1 MIPNIFI
8 SSTIAD
14 LRYLRDALRGAVI
27 DLAYTPV
34 MSEHGE
40 VGYLNPSTAAE
51 SCYRSIRQCQ
61 MAIIIIGRRYG
72 EPSEDGISVTHKEFR
87 TAREHDIPL
96 IAFVESEVMHYKD
109 VHKASPSSDTW
120 NKFALMDHPKL
131 TFGLIDEITSA
142 KSYNGLIAFNNVE
155 EARTA
160 LKLQIASFVGESL
173 SQVISPMR
181 SDIKDVLAEI
191 GTLRHELS
199 GSRKLDPDFLTTLR
213 FILDDS
219 QNSGLRYLIEHT
231 IGPIDKA
238 IPFLFESR
246 TFDEFI
252 KKIGWNVKIQ
262 NDLGTKKPSL
272 LDEDG
277 IMGMMKFAVPA
288 PKEERGFGS
297 ACFATCKDQT
307 IIMNNYAKRHFDWII
322 EKLNMHTGT
331 KQTAK

>member
-27 DLAYTPV
+27 DLAYNPV

-51 SCYRSIRQCQ
+51 SCYSSIRQCQ
-61 MAIIIIGRRYG
+61 MAVIIIGRRYG

-199 GSRKLDPDFLTTLR
+199 ESRKLDPDFLTTLR
-213 FILDDS
+213 FIIDDS
-219 QNSGLRYLIEHT
+219 RNTGLRYLIEHT

-238 IPFLFESR
+238 IPFLIESR
-246 TFDEFI
+246 TFKEFI
-252 KKIGWNVKIQ
+252 EKIEWNIKIQ
-262 NDLGTKKPSL
+262 NDLDTMKPPIF
-272 LDEDG
+272 DEVG
-277 IMGMMKFAVPA
+277 IMGMMSFAVPA
-288 PKEERGFGS
+288 PKEERGFGK
-297 ACFATCKDQT
+297 ACFATCKDKT
-307 IIMNNYAKRHFDWII
+307 VIMNNYAKRHFDWMI
-322 EKLNMHTGT
+322 EELNKHAGT

>member
-40 VGYLNPSTAAE
+40 VGYLSPSTAAE

-61 MAIIIIGRRYG
+61 MAVIIIGRRYG

-155 EARTA
+155 EARKA
-160 LKLQIASFVGESL
+160 LKLQIANFVGESL

-199 GSRKLDPDFLTTLR
+199 ESRKPDPDFSTTLR

-219 QNSGLRYLIEHT
+219 HNSGLQYLIKHT

-238 IPFLFESR
+238 IPFLIKSR

-252 KKIGWNVKIQ
+252 KNIEWNVKIR
-262 NDLGTKKPSL
+262 NDLDTIKPSV
-272 LDEDG
+272 LDYELDM
-277 IMGMMKFAVPA
+277 MGMMHFMVPA
-288 PKEERGFGS
+288 PKEDMGFGK
-297 ACFATCKDQT
+297 ACFAICKDKT
-307 IIMNNYAKRHFDWII
+307 LIMNNYAKCHFDWMI
-322 EKLNMHTGT
+322 EELNKHAGT
-331 KQTAK
+331 K